1 MEVESK
7 GYMNGIQKNEMSE
20 CTLNLSLGWSKLIIF
35 DLKNETLKNGAFSV
49 VKTYGHKCS

>member
-20 CTLNLSLGWSKLIIF
+20 CTLNLSLGWSKH
-35 DLKNETLKNGAFSV
+35 
-49 VKTYGHKCS
+49 GHKSNYLTIV

>member
-20 CTLNLSLGWSKLIIF
+20 CTLNLSLEWSKLIIF
-35 DLKNETLKNGAFSV
+35 DLKNEVLKNGAFSM
-49 VKTYGHKCS
+49 VKTYSHKCS